1 MTTPAKDL
9 SPRATRRLAL
19 QLGAVAIAMFGFGYL
34 LVPMYTLF
42 CEIAGIKGPGQAGA
56 AEAATATYAPDLTR
70 TVTVEFIAHQP
81 GALPGAAAGGDAA
94 GGWEFRPAVTR
105 MQVHPGELAG
115 TTFYARNS
123 STVARTAQAVPSVSP
138 LIATSHFRKTECFCF
153 TEQRFAAGEG
163 RDMPVRF
170 VVDPAL
176 PREVEVVTLSYT
188 FYPTEHPNGG

>member
-1 MTTPAKDL
+1 MTAPAPDL

-19 QLGAVAIAMFGFGYL
+19 QLGAVAVAMFGFGYL

-56 AEAATATYAPDLTR
+56 AEAAAESYAPDLSR

-81 GALPGAAAGGDAA
+81 GEPAS
-94 GGWEFRPAVTR
+94 GWEFRPAVTR

-115 TTFYARNS
+115 TTFFARNGS
-123 STVARTAQAVPSVSP
+123 AVARTAQAVPSVAP
-138 LIATSHFRKTECFCF
+138 LIATTHFRKTECFCF

-188 FYPTEHPNGG
+188 FYPTAHPNGG